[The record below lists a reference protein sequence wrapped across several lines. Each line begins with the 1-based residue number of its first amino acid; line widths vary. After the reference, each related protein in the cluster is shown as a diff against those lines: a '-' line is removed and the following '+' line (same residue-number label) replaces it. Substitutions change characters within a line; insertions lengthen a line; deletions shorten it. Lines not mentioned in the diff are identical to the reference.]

1 MHDMAISHL
10 NENLEHR
17 TRSVNKKNLPFFS
30 MLVNHYG
37 RAETS
42 KKVTTNY
49 FDHLGPLG
57 VIWEEITH
65 DSFANWISFMSDSKV
80 ENGVYWG

>member
-37 RAETS
+37 RAKTS

-49 FDHLGPLG
+49 FDHLG
-57 VIWEEITH
+57 
-65 DSFANWISFMSDSKV
+65 
-80 ENGVYWG
+80 